1 MKTIKKITALVAVL
15 VLTFSLVACGK
26 ASVVGT
32 WKAEQ
37 DGTVA
42 TYEFKK
48 DGTGSVSIIGITLDI
63 TYKTEGEKLSVTM
76 SFLGQ
81 SDTQEYTYSVK
92 GKKLTLTADGDS
104 VVFDKQ

>member
-48 DGTGSVSIIGITLDI
+48 DGTGSVSISGIVVPSTDPESVSTFYSRSKFSYI
-63 TYKTEGEKLSVTM
+63 FYRSSFDKLASIV
-76 SFLGQ
+76 F
-81 SDTQEYTYSVK
+81 D
-92 GKKLTLTADGDS
+92 LTLIE
-104 VVFDKQ
+104 